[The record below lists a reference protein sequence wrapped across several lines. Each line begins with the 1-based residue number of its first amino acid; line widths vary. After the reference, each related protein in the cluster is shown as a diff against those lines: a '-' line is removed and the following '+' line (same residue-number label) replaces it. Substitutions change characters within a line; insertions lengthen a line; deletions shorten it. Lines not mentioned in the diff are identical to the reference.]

1 MVTCFSSAATVRIWR
16 GHKIDKWRN
25 TLSINWTYLENIS
38 LWDWLEPSIEM
49 GDGRWEAGR
58 QIIHG
63 SQDQDTSLRNR
74 ARPGNLL
81 RPAGNEWQSLKKVFF
96 LIEGGKSSWNA
107 FGRWL
112 NWCLYM
118 FLNSYYLTFAV
129 SRAAWLNG
137 PNVTVTFR
145 SCVGKF
151 YQFGWW
157 SLGPGQ
163 HSVSCAL
170 GT

>member
-1 MVTCFSSAATVRIWR
+1 MVTCFSSAETVRIW
-16 GHKIDKWRN
+16 HKIDKWRN
-25 TLSINWTYLENIS
+25 TLSINWTYLGNIS

-49 GDGRWEAGR
+49 GGWETNHSREPGPGHQPPEPGPAR
-58 QIIHG
+58 QPPQASRQWMAITQASILSYWRGEIIR
-63 SQDQDTSLRNR
+63 LCFW
-74 ARPGNLL
+74 A
-81 RPAGNEWQSLKKVFF
+81 
-96 LIEGGKSSWNA
+96 LIQLMSV
-107 FGRWL
+107 
-112 NWCLYM
+112 YI